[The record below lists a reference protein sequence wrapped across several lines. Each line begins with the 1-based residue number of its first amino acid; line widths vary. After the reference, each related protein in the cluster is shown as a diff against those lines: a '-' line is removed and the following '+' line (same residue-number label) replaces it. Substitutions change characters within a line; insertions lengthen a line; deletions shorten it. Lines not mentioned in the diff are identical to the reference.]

1 MKTEQV
7 EQINAEQF
15 GLKLQVLNK
24 IICQFLNKTLSSQ
37 SFLRTCATHNI
48 IILIIQTPEITKK
61 TQFLNVLFI
70 YIYPGQQINNNLP

>member
-24 IICQFLNKTLSSQ
+24 IICQFLNKTLTSH
-37 SFLRTCATHNI
+37 SFLTMYATHNI
-48 IILIIQTPEITKK
+48 IILIMQTPEITKK
-61 TQFLNVLFI
+61 HNS
-70 YIYPGQQINNNLP
+70 

>member
-7 EQINAEQF
+7 EKINAELF

-24 IICQFLNKTLSSQ
+24 IICQFLNKTLTSH
-37 SFLRTCATHNI
+37 SFLRMYATHNI

>member
-24 IICQFLNKTLSSQ
+24 IICQFLNKTLTSQ

-61 TQFLNVLFI
+61 NTIPECTVYLHIPRPAN
-70 YIYPGQQINNNLP
+70 